1 MDRLKILRDG
11 IGKNSDVLEIG
22 PYFNPIAPRRDGYR
36 VTTIDVFDAD
46 ELRTRAAADPNL
58 GPTRVPA
65 IEDVDLVGS
74 ACDLADL
81 TVAKYGAGRKYD
93 WILSS
98 HNFEHLP
105 DPIRFLRQ
113 CAAVLGGQG
122 TLRMAVPDKRFC
134 FDHFRP
140 ISDVSEWLEAFH
152 GRRTKPTIY
161 QAFREEAHRSTLG
174 EDGRWTPVWK
184 TLDFYRAWFGPDGHV
199 PEGYIDTHCWAF
211 TPESFELLLHDVR
224 AFGLVPL
231 RIARIS
237 EPQGLE
243 FFVDLCPADV
253 ENARSDDDYFS
264 TRETL
269 LRRCL
274 AAEGLQAARARVRRP
289 PASAPRGIPGK
300 VVREVT
306 RVARQMAALGS
317 RRG

>member
-1 MDRLKILRDG
+1 MDRLTILRDG
-11 IGKNSDVLEIG
+11 IGKHSEVLEIG
-22 PYFNPIAPRRDGYR
+22 PYFNPIAARRDGYR
-36 VTTIDVFDAD
+36 VTTIDVFDTGA
-46 ELRTRAAADPNL
+46 LQRRAAADPNL
-58 GPTRVPA
+58 GPTRVPG

-81 TVAKYGAGRKYD
+81 TLAKYGPDKKFD

-113 CAAVLGGQG
+113 CAAVLGDTG

-134 FDHFRP
+134 FDHFRQ
-140 ISDVSEWLEAFH
+140 ISDISEWLQAFH
-152 GRRTKPTIY
+152 ERRTSPTVY

-174 EDGRWTPVWK
+174 ADGRWTPVRQ
-184 TLDFYRAWFGPDGHV
+184 TLAFYRAWLGPDGVV
-199 PEGYIDTHCWAF
+199 PDGYIDTHCWAF

-231 RIARIS
+231 RITSIS
-237 EPQGLE
+237 EPKGLE
-243 FFVDLCPADV
+243 FFVDLSPVGAAELLSED
-253 ENARSDDDYFS
+253 EYFS

-274 AAEGLQAARARVRRP
+274 AAEARQPSRRMQP
-289 PASAPRGIPGK
+289 SAPPPKGIPGK

-306 RVARQMAALGS
+306 RVARQMAHLGS
-317 RRG
+317 RRR